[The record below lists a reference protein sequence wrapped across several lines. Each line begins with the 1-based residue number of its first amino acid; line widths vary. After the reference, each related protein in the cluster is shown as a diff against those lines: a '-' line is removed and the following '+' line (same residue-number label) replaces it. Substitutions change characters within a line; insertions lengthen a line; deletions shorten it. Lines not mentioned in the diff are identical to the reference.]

1 MRLDRFDHVTGC
13 QSNFHFSRLGEHD
26 LAGGDEDDPDQ
37 TNNQLMRDRAIEDEN
52 LLLNDLLENLRV
64 LAVLIHQFQNQFQS
78 CDAILLDVELADM
91 DEILRDLNRREILQ

>member
-1 MRLDRFDHVTGC
+1 
-13 QSNFHFSRLGEHD
+13 
-26 LAGGDEDDPDQ
+26 
-37 TNNQLMRDRAIEDEN
+37 MRDRAIEDEN